1 MNSTQKNILESLY
14 SKPIT
19 KETIMK
25 WVSDSVKPMLTRDDG
40 AVYYYQLKGGISFM
54 LAWTDGTTDLENKF
68 SDGKYTIEA
77 SVRKSD
83 SSFFVEDWTYIGE
96 GVILE
101 TADGNNGFASTVDW
115 ILDIALNYLK
125 SEIYY
130 MLPNN
135 KQVELLSEMHIA
147 NYDFNDFDEPIKGLR
162 RTYFEA
168 TDEAE
173 TKLIEEKIETQCYA
187 FADFLGIQYKEIQ
200 TMIGIDDLSIG
211 MKHALLAE

>member
-1 MNSTQKNILESLY
+1 MNSAKKNILESLY
-14 SKPIT
+14 SKPVT
-19 KETIMK
+19 KDTIKK
-25 WVSDSVKPMLTRDDG
+25 WVSDSVKPMLTRNDG

-54 LAWTDGTTDLENKF
+54 LAWIDGAANSENKF

-83 SSFFVEDWTYIGE
+83 SSFFVEDWTYIGD

-101 TADGNNGFASTVDW
+101 TTDGNNGFTSTVDW
-115 ILDIALNYLK
+115 ILNIALNYLK

-135 KQVELLSEMHIA
+135 KQIELLSEMHTA
-147 NYDFNDFDEPIKGLR
+147 NYDFNDFDEPIEDLR

-168 TDEAE
+168 TNEAE

-200 TMIGIDDLSIG
+200 TMIRIDDLSIG
-211 MKHALLAE
+211 MKHAILAE